1 VLLQFRLERIYAWTM
16 SDKMAQT
23 MQWDGD
29 GYDGLQRVISG
40 DSFKYKDISAGC
52 SSCKLEEVSMYT
64 EA

>member
-1 VLLQFRLERIYAWTM
+1 M